1 MIHKETQPGK
11 ETEPLSLEVKVITL
25 KGDVVCVGGKETYF
39 GLLPEAKQIVEQ
51 AFGEST
57 DEWLDMDVIP
67 MSVEGGTAIFCQD
80 FAGKLIG
87 FIHARPE
94 SLINGPEGKSKW
106 VLSVL
111 AAHPAGLGT
120 GGVLFESVKKS
131 AKEHGADVV
140 FARTDPTRTETI
152 KFYLSHGCEMVGRIE
167 DYYKYSTGRAPA
179 VWLRVKL

>member
-80 FAGKLIG
+80 FAGKLIKG
-87 FIHARPE
+87 QYNAFH
-94 SLINGPEGKSKW
+94 
-106 VLSVL
+106 
-111 AAHPAGLGT
+111 
-120 GGVLFESVKKS
+120 
-131 AKEHGADVV
+131 
-140 FARTDPTRTETI
+140 
-152 KFYLSHGCEMVGRIE
+152 
-167 DYYKYSTGRAPA
+167 
-179 VWLRVKL
+179 